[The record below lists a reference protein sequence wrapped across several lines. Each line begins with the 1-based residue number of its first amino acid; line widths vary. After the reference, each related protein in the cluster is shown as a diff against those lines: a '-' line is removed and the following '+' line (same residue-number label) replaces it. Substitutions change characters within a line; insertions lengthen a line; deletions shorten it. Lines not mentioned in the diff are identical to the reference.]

1 LAYYVEA
8 ILIRDFRKGKA
19 AFTVGQWFRAL
30 NEIYAVSVD
39 IRGCEMKSGELRLM
53 DMSSCG

>member
-1 LAYYVEA
+1 MEA